1 MGESEG
7 GQLLKCYGFEVLPST
22 LAKTKEEAAE
32 FADSINSP
40 VALKIVSPQIL
51 HKSDVGGVVL
61 NINDGKT
68 AMQEFEVIVQRGREH
83 VPMVVR

>member
-1 MGESEG
+1 
-7 GQLLKCYGFEVLPST
+7 LKCYGFEILPST

-32 FADSINSP
+32 FVQSINSP

-68 AMQEFEVIVQRGREH
+68 AMQEFEVIVQRGLEH
-83 VPMVVR
+83 FPMQRLTESSSRK